1 MKNHHP
7 NDSATRTEIAST
19 TGKPEKRQKLTADTY
34 IAAAQS
40 QATKHGYAADVR
52 HFCDHGGTIPAT
64 PEQVIAYLVDAAST
78 LAVSTLERRLI
89 AIGKACVDAG
99 HPSPVKHPQ
108 VKRTMQGIR
117 RTIGTRQRRV
127 KPVVKDDL
135 LEMLLVLGQQKPIK
149 AARDQALLLI
159 GWGSAMRRSELVSI
173 RCEDITE
180 HATGLEILIVRSKT
194 DQEGAG
200 RTCFIPYANGDRCPI
215 KALKHWQELTGIRTG
230 WLFRAVDRHDNVSEK
245 PLSAQS
251 VALIVKDAV
260 RRVGGDPSA
269 VSGHSLRAGY
279 CTQAAMAGLQPWQ
292 IRDQTG
298 HTSDLMLARYIR
310 PVAKRKLPSLL

>member
-1 MKNHHP
+1 
-7 NDSATRTEIAST
+7 
-19 TGKPEKRQKLTADTY
+19 
-34 IAAAQS
+34 
-40 QATKHGYAADVR
+40 
-52 HFCDHGGTIPAT
+52 
-64 PEQVIAYLVDAAST
+64 
-78 LAVSTLERRLI
+78 
-89 AIGKACVDAG
+89 
-99 HPSPVKHPQ
+99 
-108 VKRTMQGIR
+108 MQGIR

-215 KALKHWQELTGIRTG
+215 KALKQWQELTGIRSG

>member
-1 MKNHHP
+1 M
-7 NDSATRTEIAST
+7 
-19 TGKPEKRQKLTADTY
+19 
-34 IAAAQS
+34 
-40 QATKHGYAADVR
+40 
-52 HFCDHGGTIPAT
+52 
-64 PEQVIAYLVDAAST
+64 
-78 LAVSTLERRLI
+78 
-89 AIGKACVDAG
+89 
-99 HPSPVKHPQ
+99 
-108 VKRTMQGIR
+108 
-117 RTIGTRQRRV
+117 
-127 KPVVKDDL
+127 
-135 LEMLLVLGQQKPIK
+135 
-149 AARDQALLLI
+149 
-159 GWGSAMRRSELVSI
+159 
-173 RCEDITE
+173 
-180 HATGLEILIVRSKT
+180 RSKT

-215 KALKHWQELTGIRTG
+215 KALKQWQELTGIRSG

-279 CTQAAMAGLQPWQ
+279 CTQAAMAGLQLWQ

>member
-1 MKNHHP
+1 MPRQLWRLPPRTQADRHWQSLCRCRSTVPHQAPTGETHDARHPAHHWHAP
-7 NDSATRTEIAST
+7 
-19 TGKPEKRQKLTADTY
+19 
-34 IAAAQS
+34 AA
-40 QATKHGYAADVR
+40 
-52 HFCDHGGTIPAT
+52 
-64 PEQVIAYLVDAAST
+64 
-78 LAVSTLERRLI
+78 
-89 AIGKACVDAG
+89 
-99 HPSPVKHPQ
+99 
-108 VKRTMQGIR
+108 
-117 RTIGTRQRRV
+117 V

-135 LEMLLVLGQQKPIK
+135 LEMLLVLGQQKPVK
-149 AARDQALLLI
+149 AARDHALLLI
-159 GWGSAMRRSELVSI
+159 GWGSAMRRSELVAL

-180 HATGLEILIVRSKT
+180 HATGLELLIVRSKT
-194 DQEGAG
+194 DQEGGGPNLLHSARQRRTLPGEGPEAMAG
-200 RTCFIPYANGDRCPI
+200 VDRHSHR
-215 KALKHWQELTGIRTG
+215 L
-230 WLFRAVDRHDNVSEK
+230 LFRSVDRHDNVSDK

-279 CTQAAMAGLQPWQ
+279 CTQAAIAGLQPWQ